1 VTPVDPPEVP
11 ARERITWGLGDVV
24 IIWVAASALSS
35 IAVSI
40 VQGARGVQSSTTDDV
55 AVFVGLLGMGV
66 GVLVATQIVS
76 RIKGTGSMAR
86 DFGLVFRLSD
96 WRWLVAGA
104 LLQLAVLPLVWLL
117 DGVSQHGQ
125 KNQQV
130 AQALQD
136 GHGVFVVLA
145 AIGAVTLA
153 PLTEELLFRGV
164 LLRSLL
170 RRCSPALAVL
180 LSALIF
186 GLAHFLDPDSRPLL
200 APLMLLGVI
209 SAVRAVRTGDLSQSI
224 WLHAGFNLLSVA
236 FLLAGWSGV

>member
-1 VTPVDPPEVP
+1 VP
-11 ARERITWGLGDVV
+11 ARQKLTWGLGDVV

-35 IAVSI
+35 ITVGI
-40 VQGARGVQSSTTDDV
+40 VQGARGVRSSTTDDV
-55 AVFVGLLGMGV
+55 AVFVGLLAMGV

-76 RIKGTGSMAR
+76 RIKGSGSMAQ
-86 DFGLVFRLSD
+86 DFGLALRLSD
-96 WRWLVAGA
+96 WPWLVAGA
-104 LLQLAVLPLVWLL
+104 VLQVAVLPLVWLL
-117 DGVSQHGQ
+117 DDVSQHGE
-125 KNQQV
+125 KSQQV
-130 AQALQD
+130 AQALRD
-136 GHGVFVVLA
+136 GHGAFVVLA

-170 RRCSPALAVL
+170 RRCSPMVAVL

-209 SAVRAVRTGDLSQSI
+209 SAVRAVRSGDLSQSI
-224 WLHAGFNLLSVA
+224 WLHAGFNLISVV